1 MSRSKQEYLLEFQRV
16 RNTVKVT
23 AVDPITGTEASIVGP
38 ANAGRAYLS
47 RTAVNKLIYVMAR
60 NDAKDEV
67 KDEVIKTSPG
77 ILT

>member
-1 MSRSKQEYLLEFQRV
+1 MSGLNQQYLLEFQRIH
-16 RNTVKVT
+16 NTVKVT

-38 ANAGRAYLS
+38 ANAGRAHLS
-47 RTAVNKLIYVMAR
+47 RAAVNKLKYVMAK
-60 NDAKDEV
+60 NDA